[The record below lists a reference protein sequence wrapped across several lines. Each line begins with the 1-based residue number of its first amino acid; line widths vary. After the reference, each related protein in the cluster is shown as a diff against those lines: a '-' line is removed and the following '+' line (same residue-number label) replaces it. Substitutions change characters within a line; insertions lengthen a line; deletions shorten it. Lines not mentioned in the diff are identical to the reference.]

1 MQRTA
6 SPVSGLNRLG
16 RRSASRLRPLLQ
28 GWAALREAVAADRDR
43 LVLWLPACLGTGV
56 LLYFAQAAE
65 PPLPAGLALVAVS
78 GILFALARRSRLAHA
93 VAASLLALSIGF
105 LSAELAAR
113 RMPPMPTLP
122 RKAALATGRIAAID
136 VMADGQRRVTLDR
149 VTIAPAPRKEDR
161 AAVPGAPTLG
171 APTPGTVTATPRV
184 LRLRLRP
191 DDATVLATGDVVRI
205 RALLRAPSP
214 PDLPSGRDLQRDA
227 FFSGL
232 AGSGRALSPAAIV
245 SHGTRRGASV
255 GMRGLRE
262 RIADRIRLVLPGPR
276 GAVAATLLTGLSS
289 AIPQA
294 DRDAFAASGLAH
306 LLAVAGL
313 HLGIVMGLAL
323 SVVRTGLAAWE
334 WGALRLP
341 CRQIAALAALAAGCF
356 YMLLTGL
363 HLPGLRSLAMAA
375 VAMLGLVIGRRAVSL
390 RALAFAA
397 ALILLLTPAVLL
409 DVAFQMSFAAVLALL
424 AGYEAARPL
433 IRRLQGP
440 RVRDRV
446 ALHLFQL
453 FFTSLVAGAASLPYA
468 AFHFGRVQFYF
479 VLANLVAVPLTAFWV
494 MPQGL
499 LSLLLMPWGLDWP
512 TLRAMGAGIDLI
524 LLLARTVAAL
534 PAASLPVPFP
544 PVWGLLLVSFG
555 LLWLCLWRRRWRLLG
570 LLPIALGFVSP
581 WLARP
586 PDLLVSAD
594 AQLVAV
600 RDGRAMLVEQGART
614 DPITLS
620 DWHRAWAIAAAPVPL
635 PDAGPADRSGE
646 VVCNPAA
653 CLLTRRGRTVMLLRD
668 PTGGHRKPGEDE
680 PAPALEPGD
689 CDGVSLL
696 VSPTPARGACPGVKR
711 IDRFTVWREGP
722 QAVWI
727 GAGGVTV
734 RSAGGSRGDRPWVPR
749 TAPAATPRPTLPL
762 ARAE

>member
-1 MQRTA
+1 MRD
-6 SPVSGLNRLG
+6 G
-16 RRSASRLRPLLQ
+16 
-28 GWAALREAVAADRDR
+28 VAADRDR

-56 LLYFAQAAE
+56 LCYFALGTE
-65 PPLPAGLALVAVS
+65 PPLLAGVLLAALS
-78 GILFALARRSRLAHA
+78 GVLFALARRSRLAHA
-93 VAASLLALSIGF
+93 AASSFLALSIGF
-105 LSAELAAR
+105 LSAELDTR
-113 RMPPMPTLP
+113 RMPPMPFLP
-122 RKAALATGRIAAID
+122 RKAALATGRITAID
-136 VMADGQRRVTLDR
+136 VMMDGQRRVTLDR
-149 VTIAPAPRKEDR
+149 VAIALAPRKEDR
-161 AAVPGAPTLG
+161 TAASHGTTSPGTTSLGDTHPAAVI
-171 APTPGTVTATPRV
+171 ATPRV

-191 DDATVLATGDVVRI
+191 DDATTLATGDLVRI

-232 AGSGRALSPAAIV
+232 AGSGRALSPVAV
-245 SHGTRRGASV
+245 LSHGTQRGTMV
-255 GMRGLRE
+255 GLRRLRE
-262 RIADRIRLVLPGPR
+262 QVADRIQLVLPGPR

-313 HLGIVMGLAL
+313 HLGIVMGLSL
-323 SVVRTGLAAWE
+323 SLVRTGLAMWE

-341 CRQIAALAALAAGCF
+341 CRQIAALAALAAGGF

-375 VAMLGLVIGRRAVSL
+375 VAMLGLVIGRRVVSQ

-397 ALILLLTPAVLL
+397 GLILLLTPAVLL

-440 RVRDRV
+440 RLRNKI
-446 ALHLFQL
+446 ALHVFQL
-453 FFTSLVAGAASLPYA
+453 FFTSLVAGAASLPFA

-499 LSLLLMPWGLDWP
+499 LSLLLMPFGLDWP
-512 TLRAMGAGIDLI
+512 MLRAMGAGIDLI
-524 LLLARTVAAL
+524 LLLARGVAAF
-534 PAASLPVPFP
+534 PAASLPVPSSP
-544 PVWGLLLVSFG
+544 AWGLLLVSFG
-555 LLWLCLWRRRWRLLG
+555 LCWLCLWRRRWRLLG
-570 LLPIALGFVSP
+570 LLPIALGFASP
-581 WLARP
+581 WLVRQ

-594 AQLVAV
+594 AQLVAL
-600 RDGRAMLVEQGART
+600 RDGRTMLVEQGART

-620 DWHRAWAIAAAPVPL
+620 DWQKAWAIPAGIVSF
-635 PDAGPADRSGE
+635 PDAGGVDGSGD

-653 CLLTRRGRTVMLLRD
+653 CLLVRHGRTVMLLRD
-668 PTGGHRKPGEDE
+668 PTGGKRKPDEDE
-680 PAPALEPGD
+680 PPPALEPGD
-689 CDGVSLL
+689 CDNLSLL
-696 VSPTPARGACPGVKR
+696 ISPAPAQGACPGVPH

-734 RSAGGSRGDRPWVPR
+734 RSAQGSRGDRPWVPR
-749 TAPAATPRPTLPL
+749 AAPAATPRPTLPL
-762 ARAE
+762 AMTE

>member
-1 MQRTA
+1 MLA
-6 SPVSGLNRLG
+6 
-16 RRSASRLRPLLQ
+16 Q
-28 GWAALREAVAADRDR
+28 GWTAFRNGIAADHDR
-43 LVLWLPACLGTGV
+43 FVLWLPVLLGTGV
-56 LLYFAQAAE
+56 LSYFAQNAE
-65 PPLPAGLALVAVS
+65 PPVRLGAALAAVS
-78 GILFALARRSRLAHA
+78 AVLFALARRSRLAHA
-93 VAASLLALSIGF
+93 AAAALLALSIGF
-105 LSAELAAR
+105 ASAQLAAR
-113 RMPPMPTLP
+113 RMPPMPSLP
-122 RKAALATGRIAAID
+122 RKAALVTGRIAAVD

-149 VTIAPAPRKEDR
+149 VTIALAPRKEDGPAAIPA
-161 AAVPGAPTLG
+161 AAV
-171 APTPGTVTATPRV
+171 ATPRT

-191 DDATVLATGDVVRI
+191 DDASVVGPGDVVRI
-205 RALLRAPSP
+205 RALLRAPPP
-214 PDLPSGRDLQRDA
+214 PDLPSGRDPQRDA

-232 AGSGRALSPAAIV
+232 AGSGRALSPTAIL
-245 SHGTRRGASV
+245 SHGTEGGTRGGMSI

-289 AIPQA
+289 AIPQV

-323 SVVRTGLAAWE
+323 SLVRTALAAWE

-341 CRQIAALAALAAGCF
+341 CRQIAALAALAAGGF
-356 YMLLTGL
+356 YMELTGL

-397 ALILLLTPAVLL
+397 SLILLLTPAVLL

-440 RVRDRV
+440 RLRDRV

-453 FFTSLVAGAASLPYA
+453 VFTSLVAGAASLPYA

-479 VLANLVAVPLTAFWV
+479 VLANLLAVPLTAFWV

-499 LSLLLMPWGLDWP
+499 LSLLLMPFGLDWP

-524 LLLARTVAAL
+524 LLLARAVAGF
-534 PAASLPVPFP
+534 PAASLPVPSP
-544 PVWGLLLVSFG
+544 PAWGLLLVSAG
-555 LLWLCLWRRRWRLLG
+555 LSWLCLWRRRWRLLG
-570 LLPIALGFVSP
+570 LAPIALGLASP
-581 WLARP
+581 WLVRP
-586 PDLLVSAD
+586 PDLLVSGD
-594 AQLVAV
+594 AQLVAL
-600 RDGRAMLVEQGART
+600 RAGRTMLVERGART

-620 DWHRAWAIAAAPVPL
+620 DWARAWAIGAAPVPL
-635 PDAGPADRSGE
+635 PDAGPADASAQ

-653 CLLTRRGRTVMLLRD
+653 CLLSRRGRTVMLLRD
-668 PTGGHRKPGEDE
+668 PTGGKRVADDDDE
-680 PAPALEPGD
+680 PSPALQPGD
-689 CDGVSLL
+689 CDGISLL
-696 VSPTPARGACPGVKR
+696 VSPAPAHGACPGMPR

-727 GAGGVTV
+727 GAKRVTV
-734 RSAGGSRGDRPWVPR
+734 WSALGGRGDRPWVPR
-749 TAPAATPRPTLPL
+749 AVPSAIRRPTLPL
-762 ARAE
+762 AAAE

>member
-6 SPVSGLNRLG
+6 TLVSGLHRLG
-16 RRSASRLRPLLQ
+16 RRKGAPRLQLLLAR
-28 GWAALREAVAADRDR
+28 GWTLFRDGVAADRDR
-43 LVLWLPACLGTGV
+43 LVLWLPACLGSGV
-56 LLYFAQAAE
+56 LLYFAQRSE
-65 PPLPAGLALVAVS
+65 PAISLGMGLAIAS
-78 GILFALARRSRLAHA
+78 AILFALARRSRLAHA
-93 VAASLLALSIGF
+93 AAAALLALSIGF
-105 LSAELAAR
+105 VSAELAAW
-113 RMPPMPTLP
+113 RMPPMPSLP
-122 RKAALATGRIAAID
+122 RKAALVTGRITAID

-149 VTIAPAPRKEDR
+149 VSIALAPRKDDEPA
-161 AAVPGAPTLG
+161 AAVPA
-171 APTPGTVTATPRV
+171 AVTATTRV

-191 DDATVLATGDVVRI
+191 DDPAVLGPGDAVRI
-205 RALLRAPSP
+205 RALLRAPSS
-214 PDLPSGRDLQRDA
+214 PDLPAGRDLQRDA
-227 FFSGL
+227 FFSGV
-232 AGSGRALSPAAIV
+232 AGSGRALSPVAV
-245 SHGTRRGASV
+245 LSHGARRGLAV

-262 RIADRIRLVLPGPR
+262 RIADRILLVLPGPR

-289 AIPQA
+289 GIPQA

-323 SVVRTGLAAWE
+323 SLVRIALAAWE

-375 VAMLGLVIGRRAVSL
+375 VAMLGLVIGRRTVSL

-409 DVAFQMSFAAVLALL
+409 DVTFQMSFAAVLALL

-433 IRRLQGP
+433 MRHLQGP
-440 RVRDRV
+440 RLRDRV
-446 ALHLFQL
+446 ALHVFQL

-499 LSLLLMPWGLDWP
+499 LSLLLMPFGLDWP

-544 PVWGLLLVSFG
+544 PASGLLLVSFG

-570 LLPIALGFVSP
+570 LLPIALGLASP
-581 WLARP
+581 WLVRP
-586 PDLLVSAD
+586 PDLLVSED
-594 AQLVAV
+594 AQLVAL
-600 RDGRAMLVEQGART
+600 RAGRAMLVEQGART

-620 DWHRAWAIAAAPVPL
+620 DWQRAWAMPAAPVPL
-635 PDAGPADRSGE
+635 PEAGPADASGD

-680 PAPALEPGD
+680 PPPALEPGD
-689 CDGVSLL
+689 CDGMSLL
-696 VSPTPARGACPGVKR
+696 VSPAPAHGACPGVPR

-727 GAGGVTV
+727 GAGGITV
-734 RSAGGSRGDRPWVPR
+734 RSALGSRGDRPWVPHA
-749 TAPAATPRPTLPL
+749 APAASPRPTLPL
-762 ARAE
+762 ASAE